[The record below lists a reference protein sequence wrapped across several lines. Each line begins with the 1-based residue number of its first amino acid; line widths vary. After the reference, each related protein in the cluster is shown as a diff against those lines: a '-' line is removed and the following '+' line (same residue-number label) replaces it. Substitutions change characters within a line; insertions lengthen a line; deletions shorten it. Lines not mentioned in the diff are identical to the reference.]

1 MEEHTTAAPDTSAPQ
16 HVVPPVKN
24 YDMTTPEAIKL
35 KRQLE
40 YYFSD
45 SNYSGDKFM
54 RQKAAENNGFIPVDV
69 FLTFNRVKQ
78 ITTDPNFVNYVFQQ
92 IPDLEVKD
100 GKVKRTK
107 PVVEVDPKERMERS
121 IYIKGFPPNEELS
134 IDVLNDLLLPYGNP
148 LSIYRRRDK
157 ATKKFRGS
165 IYVEFKTPEEGK
177 KIADLKELDFKGQK
191 LTIETQQDH
200 YNRKAKEAAEKG
212 KTYEPPYANPNK
224 KQRVKKVEEKPAEP
238 VIEKG
243 LLIEIKNVP
252 GDTTFTDLKAYF
264 ARFGQVQYVDTE
276 KLSENQV
283 LIRFLQASATT
294 AAFEEI
300 SQKKMEIKGNI
311 LEARLLTEE
320 EEEKYWKEKILP
332 GLLTKNNNRGRGGG
346 KNKRKRA
353 QSNQNQ
359 NPDKNQKKSRKTESE
374 TKTTVTET
382 DSSGA
387 TTTSTETK
395 STVTE
400 TTPTTTTTTTT
411 KE

>member
-1 MEEHTTAAPDTSAPQ
+1 MEEHTAPDTSAP
-16 HVVPPVKN
+16 HHEVPAVKT

-54 RQKAAENNGFIPVDV
+54 RGKAAENNGYIPVDE
-69 FLTFNRVKQ
+69 FLKFNRVKQ
-78 ITTDPNFVNYVFQQ
+78 ITSDINFVNYVFQQ

-107 PVVEVDPKERMERS
+107 PIAEVDPKERMERS
-121 IYIKGFPPNEELS
+121 IYIKGFTPNEELS
-134 IDVLNDLLLPYGNP
+134 IDVLNDLLLPYANP

-212 KTYEPPYANPNK
+212 KTYEPPYANQHK
-224 KQRVKKVEEKPAEP
+224 KQKEKKEKVEEKPFEP
-238 VIEKG
+238 TIEQG

-252 GDTTFTDLKAYF
+252 ADTTFADLKAYF

-276 KLSENQV
+276 KLSENQC

-294 AAFEEI
+294 AAYEEI
-300 SQKKMEIKGNI
+300 SAKKMEIKGNI
-311 LEARLLTEE
+311 LEARLITGDEE
-320 EEEKYWKEKILP
+320 DKYWKEKIMP
-332 GLLTKNNNRGRGGG
+332 GLLSKSNKNSNRGRGGG

-353 QSNQNQ
+353 QSNQNTNQ
-359 NPDKNQKKSRKTESE
+359 KKQKKSRE

-382 DSSGA
+382 DPSGV
-387 TTTSTETK
+387 TTTTETK
-395 STVTE
+395 VTE
-400 TTPTTTTTTTT
+400 TTPSTTT